1 MLVVGGPLLA
11 VGGCALFLSF
21 LNINGGTSP
30 RDTLSALGAIVFIAG
45 VLAFLVGL
53 LWAFAR
59 WADRRFK
66 KAGK

>member
-66 KAGK
+66 NAGK